1 LQTAGGK
8 ERIGADE
15 HRADS
20 MMRNV
25 SEGPVNIAAVPG
37 WEYLD
42 VQP

>member
-1 LQTAGGK
+1 LRTAGGK

-15 HRADS
+15 RSADLLI
-20 MMRNV
+20 RNI

-37 WEYLD
+37 WKYLN